1 MFAFMDW
8 QQPTAL
14 AIVALSAVLLGWSR
28 LRRRKFQF
36 GRDTHCGCSSP
47 SSGAPQ
53 SSIVFHARKGETPR
67 ILVKMK

>member
-8 QQPTAL
+8 QQPIAL
-14 AIVALSAVLLGWSR
+14 AIVALSVGLLVSSR
-28 LRRRKFQF
+28 LRRRKFLF